1 MEELF
6 SFLVGVTGKVYDDIE
21 DLNLNINDL
30 YKECFKSLN
39 IVFYTIAC
47 RNDFMFSF
55 ATLCLALFGAGV
67 DNNYWKSFAIISLI
81 LSILYFS
88 KPDNIPLF
96 ILIILLII
104 ISTRIEE
111 TVYTEEFSIRK
122 LLSRILGLL
131 IFILILFVPSSF
143 YIQKIF
149 GNEYY
154 IETSNLLYIRKLI
167 LIAVGGLMVSVISQ
181 LYFLFCSN
189 QV

>member
-21 DLNLNINDL
+21 DLDLNINDL

-39 IVFYTIAC
+39 IVFYTVAC
-47 RNDFMFSF
+47 KNDFMFSC

-67 DNNYWKSFAIISLI
+67 DNNYWKSFSIISLF

-96 ILIILLII
+96 ILVLLLII
-104 ISTRIEE
+104 VSTHIEE
-111 TVYTEEFSIRK
+111 KIYTEEFSIRK
-122 LLSRILGLL
+122 LVSRLFGLIVFGAILL
-131 IFILILFVPSSF
+131 VPSSY

-149 GNEYY
+149 GNNYY
-154 IETSNLLYIRKLI
+154 LETSNISYIHKLI
-167 LIAVGGLMVSVISQ
+167 FIAVGGLFVSIISQ
-181 LYFLFCSN
+181 IYFLFIN
-189 QV
+189 RA